1 MIDLH
6 RIKKIL
12 ENPVNKIAEVFPKVS
27 IYDISIFI
35 NDLYCFL
42 TSEQYKNIINK
53 EPFILILKE
62 HINDSIQNISFK
74 ELNTFLTKYNSFTL
88 NFKNEFEKT
97 EQISVDDFNILDDY
111 SEQEPSSI
119 FIYIDY
125 YCVEFIHK
133 GYIIKRYSNI
143 HDIKKEARGK
153 NKQALPI
160 SDYRLLAENH
170 FREHVLNEKKLAYW
184 DNKSN
189 RILKKSP
196 ENIFHKSLYSYLD
209 INLANGRVD
218 SELSNKGGSDRL
230 DIQLID
236 FDTEKVYIL
245 EIKWMGKSSTGT
257 SYSKKQMEQAFDQL
271 NIYLNNNPE
280 AAKGAIVI
288 YDASNKDEEI
298 VCYVQDYNSK
308 LDIKAIKFFLSS
320 VSASVKAKQVVSK

>member
-1 MIDLH
+1 MIDEY

-12 ENPVNKIAEVFPKVS
+12 ENPVNKIAKVFPKVS

-35 NDLYCFL
+35 NDLYSFM
-42 TSEQYKNIINK
+42 TSEQYKKSINK

-62 HINDSIQNISFK
+62 HINDSMKNISFK
-74 ELNTFLTKYNSFTL
+74 ELNTFLKKYNSFTL
-88 NFKNEFEKT
+88 NFKKEFEKT
-97 EQISVDDFNILDDY
+97 EQINADSFNILDDY
-111 SEQEPSSI
+111 SEKEPSSI
-119 FIYIDY
+119 FIYIDS

-133 GYIIKRYSNI
+133 GFIIKRYSNI
-143 HDIKKEARGK
+143 NDIKREGRGK
-153 NKQALPI
+153 NKNALPI
-160 SDYRLLAENH
+160 SDYRLLTENH
-170 FREHVLNEKKLAYW
+170 FIEYVLNEKKVAYW
-184 DNKSN
+184 DNKLN

-245 EIKWMGKSSTGT
+245 EIKWMGQSITTT
-257 SYSKKQMEQAFDQL
+257 SYSKTQMEQAFEQL
-271 NIYLNNNPE
+271 NIYLNNNNE
-280 AAKGAIVI
+280 AAKGALVI
-288 YDASNKDEEI
+288 YDASGKNEEI
-298 VCYVQDYNSK
+298 VCQLKEYSSK

-320 VSASVKAKQVVSK
+320 TSASVQAKKNKH